1 MVPPPLQPPPRRALQ
16 PPPPHASPT
25 VPPPLRPPPC
35 RALQPPPSLAPATS
49 VLPSWKRRPSAP
61 PALRRRLVL
70 RLCAPLRPRT
80 ARLFAPP
87 SLQHQRAAP
96 SLSPLPLSTGT
107 VHHLLSSST
116 MRGAP
121 IHRRERVPVRLTDV
135 FPVARPRHHPLRGFR
150 PVQVS
155 RCRGRPRKGA
165 DEPLQV
171 PSLAAPPYDSRC
183 PRQCR
188 STNLSLPVR
197 FGEVNLLSSPSCN
210 CGWIKLIQKKCRF
223 NVFLWSWVTSRDST

>member
-1 MVPPPLQPPPRRALQ
+1 MVTLCRPRWHFILASPL
-16 PPPPHASPT
+16 PT

-70 RLCAPLRPRT
+70 CLCAPLRPRT
-80 ARLFAPP
+80 ARLSAPP
-87 SLQHQRAAP
+87 SSGSLWRRRRPCSTRGPPRRCLPCHYLPAPSNICCHPPPRGVPLFTVVRGSPSALRCIPRRAATPP
-96 SLSPLPLSTGT
+96 SPS
-107 VHHLLSSST
+107 
-116 MRGAP
+116 
-121 IHRRERVPVRLTDV
+121 RL
-135 FPVARPRHHPLRGFR
+135 R

-210 CGWIKLIQKKCRF
+210 CGWIKLIQK
-223 NVFLWSWVTSRDST
+223 NADSMCFCGAG